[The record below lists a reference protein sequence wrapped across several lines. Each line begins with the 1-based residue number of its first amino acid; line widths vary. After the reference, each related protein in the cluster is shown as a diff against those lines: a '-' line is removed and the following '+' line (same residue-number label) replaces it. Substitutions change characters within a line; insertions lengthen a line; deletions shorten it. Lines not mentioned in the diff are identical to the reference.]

1 MKLTKRVGSS
11 LSVPAF
17 VSYKYRRASTAAG
30 SFALNFTADQTVFG
44 QCEKMCHCFLLV
56 ALSNGPVLG
65 LNQLSETEEE
75 DQTVT

>member
-1 MKLTKRVGSS
+1 M
-11 LSVPAF
+11 
-17 VSYKYRRASTAAG
+17 
-30 SFALNFTADQTVFG
+30 TVRGFFLIIIFFLDPSIC
-44 QCEKMCHCFLLV
+44 QMFLLV

>member
-1 MKLTKRVGSS
+1 MHNPLMKLTKRVGSS

-44 QCEKMCHCFLLV
+44 QCEKMCHCFLFF
-56 ALSNGPVLG
+56 SNSMLEQINVLN
-65 LNQLSETEEE
+65 LWLFIY
-75 DQTVT
+75 